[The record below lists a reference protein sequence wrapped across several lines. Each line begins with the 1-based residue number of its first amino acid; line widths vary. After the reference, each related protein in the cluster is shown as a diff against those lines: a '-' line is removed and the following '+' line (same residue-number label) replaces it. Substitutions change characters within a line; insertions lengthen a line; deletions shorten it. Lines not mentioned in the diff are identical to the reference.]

1 MMFEA
6 VGGTAGTRNDK
17 RSSYRIPLQDV
28 IEAVTSTHRCYKR
41 STRETPART
50 FFSATPAHTSTSMPS
65 AHAAARH
72 APRTE
77 PYEYTVATNM
87 HTYNIY
93 NIYIQYCIYML
104 EHTRIQATPCA

>member
-50 FFSATPAHTSTSMPS
+50 FFFSDACTHIHFDAVR
-65 AHAAARH
+65 ARGRAARPTH
-72 APRTE
+72 RALRV
-77 PYEYTVATNM
+77 YGCYKYA
-87 HTYNIY
+87 H
-93 NIYIQYCIYML
+93 IQHI
-104 EHTRIQATPCA
+104 